1 MVPAPANL
9 APFLAAVP
17 DAALPVGG
25 PPGDRAR
32 GALLM
37 ATSALAFSGMSLF
50 VKMASAELPAMEI
63 VALRSVFMVLASLGF
78 LRIAGVSPFGVNRRL
93 LVARGLVGAGALSLL
108 YAGLARLPLGEAVT
122 LQNTAPVWTALFAAV
137 ALGERVRAGIV
148 ASVAASLVGV
158 VLVAQP
164 AALFGAAGVGLDGV
178 GVALVMAAAVL
189 MGLAYVAVRKL
200 RETDHPLA
208 IIFALSWAGLVL
220 SVPFALSGDWRWPSP
235 GGWALVLGVGAT
247 TQVGQW
253 TLTRGLYLL
262 DAATATAVG
271 YVQVVFAFA
280 WGVLVFGDVPTGV
293 QLAGAGIVVASV
305 VALVARRAP
314 AARPTAALPPEAGTP
329 EAGTRGPTA
338 ARPARP
344 QRTTTRRDASPVAA
358 RSRTT

>member
-63 VALRSVFMVLASLGF
+63 VALRSVFMVAASLGF
-78 LRIAGVSPFGVNRRL
+78 LRLARVSPFGVNRRL

-108 YAGLARLPLGEAVT
+108 YAGLTRLPLGEAVT
-122 LQNTAPVWTALFAAV
+122 LQNTAPVWTALFAALV
-137 ALGERVRAGIV
+137 LGERVRAGIV

-164 AALFGAAGVGLDGV
+164 AALFGAAGLDAV

-220 SVPFALSGDWRWPSP
+220 SVPFALGGGWRWPSP
-235 GGWALVLGVGAT
+235 DGWALVLGVGLT

-271 YVQVVFAFA
+271 YVQIVFAFA

-293 QLAGAGIVVASV
+293 QLLGAGIVVASV
-305 VALVARRAP
+305 VALVAGRRAP
-314 AARPTAALPPEAGTP
+314 AAARPSAAVPGEAP
-329 EAGTRGPTA
+329 HAEARPTA
-338 ARPARP
+338 ARPARS
-344 QRTTTRRDASPVAA
+344 QRTTTRRDASPAPV